1 MAKILTFPNLEEQ
14 EEQFSIEEDDKGFV
28 TILNEHPEVK
38 ALFKRRHLYPDILEI
53 NGLNPVFHVMI
64 EGIIENQLSDEIGV
78 REIYEKLQTEE
89 GLTPHAA
96 RACIAR
102 VFIIDF
108 FAVLKEHKPF
118 ELEAYVRRLNLI
130 GTEVSNL
137 GRNDRCPCGSG
148 AKYKRCCAPYAEA
161 FEIFHL
167 AGRLNLGYGSYV
179 LDEPQ
184 DIQDPLD
191 PIFQLEARY
200 HISEYMETHADF
212 EGALEVLN
220 ENIALAR
227 FYQDGEFLENAWQD
241 YMFYCQNHVQFAE
254 EGLKA
259 SEVLLELAED
269 DEEKGILICEKADFL
284 ATMGNFE
291 AAETEYTKLFNSLP
305 DFHFGRFRYA
315 LMLSEHKR
323 ESDAKKFLIDLLTNY
338 RIDAETYEE
347 AMALLEDLGEDTTEF
362 DDLF

>member
-1 MAKILTFPNLEEQ
+1 MAKILTFPNVEEQ
-14 EEQFSIEEDDKGFV
+14 EQFSIVEDDKGF
-28 TILNEHPEVK
+28 TRILNEHPEVK
-38 ALFKRRHLYPDILEI
+38 TLFERRHLYPDFLDI

-64 EGIIENQLSDEIGV
+64 EGIIENQLYDETGV
-78 REIYEKLQTEE
+78 REIYEKLQKEE

-118 ELEAYVRRLNLI
+118 EQEAYVRRLSLI
-130 GTEVSNL
+130 GTDVSNL

-148 AKYKRCCAPYAEA
+148 AKFKRCCAPYAEA
-161 FEIFHL
+161 FEVFHL
-167 AGRLNLGYGSYV
+167 AGRLDLGYGSYV

-184 DIQDPLD
+184 DIKDPLE
-191 PIFQLEARY
+191 PIFQLEARF
-200 HISEYMETHADF
+200 HISEYMETHADI
-212 EGALEVLN
+212 EGALEVLK
-220 ENIALAR
+220 ENIALAK
-227 FYQDGEFLENAWQD
+227 FYQKGEFLENAWQD
-241 YMFYCQNHVQFAE
+241 YMFLCQNHVQFAG

-259 SEVLLELAED
+259 SEQLIKLVED
-269 DEEKGILICEKADFL
+269 DEEKGTLICDKADFL
-284 ATMGNFE
+284 AKMGSME
-291 AAETEYTKLFNSLP
+291 ASEAEYTKLFNSLP

-323 ESDAKKFLIDLLTNY
+323 ENDAKKFLTDLLSNY
-338 RIDAETYEE
+338 SIDEETHEE

-362 DDLF
+362 EYLF